1 MAVNYN
7 IPFQTQLDYMMY
19 ELQGPESRTMDAFKS
34 AGAITPQ
41 DYAELFE
48 QKYERAGG
56 HGLDR
61 RKQYAL
67 EVFKGMGQETPDL
80 PQNVIKAYKYFTAQG
95 FTPEQASGIVGNLM
109 TESYAHLDPNAYNP
123 AGGGQGAYGIAQF
136 RGSRLKGLLDFAG
149 QQGDTSMDGTQS
161 TAEQPAEKPSLL
173 GQMKQSTGGL
183 KGVLDFATQ
192 RNPETGLSKFEAFAA
207 ALDPLMLP
215 SMRAGGA
222 IREQGQARV
231 QSARVNKTIEWLRK
245 NGYEDIA
252 AAVEAN
258 PQSAANVMSSI
269 LAQRNKTADQF
280 RAATP
285 EEAAQYGAVAGQFDQ
300 EGRFYPTQKTEITE
314 VRDDTKFTEAGQKEY
329 ASVFSEMA
337 AAGREANMN
346 LGRIKLLGDLLEQ
359 SDTGIMAGLAS
370 RAASLGL
377 GDFRGNAA
385 AAAEAIISQLVP
397 AQRPAGSG
405 TISDADL
412 ALYKASLP
420 SIAGRPGGNK
430 LIVQSMIAIAEHNKK
445 VGAIASKALT
455 DQNYSIAQAEADIA
469 ALPDPF
475 ESVRG
480 YLGASAPAKPEPLD
494 GAGALDILK
503 QEGIIDGEE

>member
-67 EVFKGMGQETPDL
+67 EVFKGMNQEVPDL
-80 PQNVIKAYKYFTAQG
+80 PQNVIKAYKYFTGQG
-95 FTPEQASGIVGNLM
+95 FTPAQASGIVGNLM

-136 RGSRLKGLLDFAG
+136 RGPRLKGLLGFAE
-149 QQGDTSMDGTQS
+149 QQGDTSMDGTE
-161 TAEQPAEKPSLL
+161 TQPKPDFSIIDKM
-173 GQMKQSTGGL
+173 QEASGGL
-183 KGVLDFATQ
+183 RGVLDFATQ

-222 IREQGQARV
+222 IKKQGQARV
-231 QSARVNKTIEWLRK
+231 QSGRVNKTIQWLRD

-269 LAQRNKTADQF
+269 LAQRNKTTDQF
-280 RAATP
+280 RVATP
-285 EEAAQYGAVAGQFDQ
+285 EEAAQYGAVAGQFDK

-329 ASVFSEMA
+329 AAVFSEMA

-397 AQRPAGSG
+397 AQRPPGSG

-480 YLGASAPAKPEPLD
+480 LLGASAPAKPEPLD

>member
-34 AGAITPQ
+34 TGAITPQ

-67 EVFKGMGQETPDL
+67 EVFKGMGQEVPDL
-80 PQNVIKAYKYFTAQG
+80 PQNVIKAYKYFTGQG

-149 QQGDTSMDGTQS
+149 QQGDTSMDGIEATQP
-161 TAEQPAEKPSLL
+161 EVGGSLL
-173 GQMKQSTGGL
+173 DQMKQSTGGL

-192 RNPETGLSKFEAFAA
+192 RNPETGLSRFEAFAA

-231 QSARVNKTIEWLRK
+231 QSGRVNKTIEWLRK

-269 LAQRNKTADQF
+269 LAQRNKTTDQF

-329 ASVFSEMA
+329 AAVFSEMA

-397 AQRPAGSG
+397 SQRPPGSG

-420 SIAGRPGGNK
+420 SIAGRPGGNR